1 MAIAG
6 VRCSIFLLLSSM
18 SGGEG
23 IVDSSSIVRGFPSR

>member
-6 VRCSIFLLLSSM
+6 VRFSIFLLLSSM

-23 IVDSSSIVRGFPSR
+23 IVDSSSTAKSFPSR